1 MAMSLTESPSTSTR
15 DQIHS
20 SPKRDDS
27 SSTYTAST
35 AAAAAAAHPTT
46 SRPHHRQ
53 DSFDD
58 VIYQEFYQ
66 ALEEHRQQPVTKS
79 NMAAVVLQES
89 SPMMFEASTSDTSS
103 SSASPPVPPLPSKNA
118 RRSGMLDGMVI
129 KLDAHRE
136 AATPHDVYLSSE
148 EDASSSADDFSDY
161 DWESSSEVDLS
172 EAGVEV
178 CEAKLAASPTSSSVS
193 SPAVPHPRRS
203 HEITARAVAV
213 VFSGKPA
220 IIELSSCSKRCTSAL
235 ETNNNNNQNK
245 DTSTPTA
252 PTESTHTLT
261 SSASSVMTAESST
274 TEDEP
279 HYNRPLSTRT
289 GSLPSN
295 NSSTSNLSFS
305 RRMSTSSASS
315 APSRSTADKVNMNRR
330 QSSNAMLTAML
341 NRQQPPP
348 FLSIDPYANGSTY
361 SLNSS
366 PARKSTLS
374 VVSPI
379 SAGSAESPTATSTSA
394 TTTTTAAA
402 TPKTPKT
409 PTALFKEFSRSFSN
423 TLNRKRS
430 RQSLIGISTPTS
442 SLRETYVLSSSMPP
456 IDDSSVSECGPATPE
471 HQKQQQQLLPRPRTA
486 VSSLQYPER
495 RDSLR
500 STSTS
505 SPTPAD
511 KKAAAGS
518 NPNRWSTLNVRRR
531 SMKLAGKIL

>member
-1 MAMSLTESPSTSTR
+1 MSLIESPSASTR

-20 SPKRDDS
+20 SPKQDDGS
-27 SSTYTAST
+27 SSTYTEST
-35 AAAAAAAHPTT
+35 AAAAHPTT

-89 SPMMFEASTSDTSS
+89 SPIMFEASASDTSS
-103 SSASPPVPPLPSKNA
+103 TPASPPVPPLPSKNA
-118 RRSGMLDGMVI
+118 RRSRMLDGMVL
-129 KLDAHRE
+129 KLDTRRE

-172 EAGVEV
+172 EGVEV
-178 CEAKLAASPTSSSVS
+178 CEAKLATSPTSSSGS
-193 SPAVPHPRRS
+193 SPAVPQPRRS

-220 IIELSSCSKRCTSAL
+220 IIELSSCSRRCTSASDTHDNKN
-235 ETNNNNNQNK
+235 TNYP
-245 DTSTPTA
+245 STPTA
-252 PTESTHTLT
+252 PTESTNNLA

-274 TEDEP
+274 AEDES

-305 RRMSTSSASS
+305 RRMSASSASS
-315 APSRSTADKVNMNRR
+315 APSRSTADKMNRR
-330 QSSNAMLTAML
+330 QSSNTMLTAML

-366 PARKSTLS
+366 PARKSSLS
-374 VVSPI
+374 VVSPPV
-379 SAGSAESPTATSTSA
+379 SARSEESPAVTPITATS
-394 TTTTTAAA
+394 AA

-456 IDDSSVSECGPATPE
+456 INDDSV
-471 HQKQQQQLLPRPRTA
+471 
-486 VSSLQYPER
+486 
-495 RDSLR
+495 
-500 STSTS
+500 
-505 SPTPAD
+505 
-511 KKAAAGS
+511 
-518 NPNRWSTLNVRRR
+518 
-531 SMKLAGKIL
+531 